1 MRRRKERKSSGN
13 CKGSHQET
21 KMSGREKER
30 AAKNY
35 KIPRKQQNG
44 TKYTSINNYFKC
56 KNRLNAPI
64 KIYNVAE
71 WIKI

>member
-1 MRRRKERKSSGN
+1 
-13 CKGSHQET
+13 
-21 KMSGREKER
+21 MSGREKER

-35 KIPRKQQNG
+35 KTPRKQQNG

-64 KIYNVAE
+64 KIYNMAE
-71 WIKI
+71 WIKT

>member
-1 MRRRKERKSSGN
+1 
-13 CKGSHQET
+13 
-21 KMSGREKER
+21 MSGREKER

-64 KIYNVAE
+64 KIYNMAE
-71 WIKI
+71 WIKT

>member
-1 MRRRKERKSSGN
+1 
-13 CKGSHQET
+13 
-21 KMSGREKER
+21 MSGREKER
-30 AAKNY
+30 AAKHY

-64 KIYNVAE
+64 KIYNMAE
-71 WIKI
+71 WIKIWDSSICFP